1 MQVVCRLKC
10 VCGGEVRSV
19 GLKGFFQVGRR
30 DDSCFLMHS
39 GVVTGKGPTP
49 GGLTSTC
56 LPISSG

>member
-1 MQVVCRLKC
+1 M
-10 VCGGEVRSV
+10 RSV
-19 GLKGFFQVGRR
+19 GLKGFFQVGSR
-30 DDSCFLMHS
+30 DNSCFLVHS